1 MEQVLEPMEGVEL
14 SDDEESANISQD
26 KPQAGA
32 QGMEGP
38 EDTRDAYTVII
49 EQQQQNIEAL
59 LEQTRRQSEQ
69 IQMLLRSGIQITD
82 GLQAEQ
88 EDPYT
93 KSLADLAEARD
104 EFRDLGKLI
113 GKRKE
118 D

>member
-1 MEQVLEPMEGVEL
+1 MEQVEAVEL
-14 SDDEESANISQD
+14 PENAESANISQD
-26 KPQAGA
+26 EPKAGA
-32 QGMEGP
+32 QGVEGP

-49 EQQQQNIEAL
+49 EQQQRNIEAL

-69 IQMLLRSGIQITD
+69 IQMLLRSGVQITD
-82 GLQAEQ
+82 GAQAAQ

-93 KSLADLAEARD
+93 KSLADMSEARD
-104 EFRDLGKLI
+104 EFRELGKLI

>member
-1 MEQVLEPMEGVEL
+1 MEQVEAVEL
-14 SDDEESANISQD
+14 PESAESATIPQD
-26 KPQAGA
+26 EPKAGA
-32 QGMEGP
+32 QGVEGP

-49 EQQQQNIEAL
+49 EQQQKNIEAL

-69 IQMLLRSGIQITD
+69 IQMLLRSGVQITD
-82 GLQAEQ
+82 GAQAAQ

-93 KSLADLAEARD
+93 KSLTDMSEARD
-104 EFRDLGKLI
+104 EFRELGKLI